1 MERYVGGGGRYPG
14 WRCNGAGRAG
24 RGTGA
29 DECLGSGSV
38 LVLVVIQ
45 RKCRI
50 RLKDQPSG
58 TGPNARERRGY
69 PMSYHIPLTVFRNRT
84 L

>member
-14 WRCNGAGRAG
+14 WRCNDAGRAG

-29 DECLGSGSV
+29 ECLGSGSV

-45 RKCRI
+45 KKCRI

-69 PMSYHIPLTVFRNRT
+69 PMSYHTLLTVSRNRT